1 MASKDPNLKT
11 IFASFSDTLG
21 ERTNKEIQRILRSDA
36 YIKIFGRTRLDI
48 PGWSTNTTLIEFG
61 DFKGSFRNTTV
72 EGSINGLE
80 LHLGVIDDPHKGR
93 NEALSQASRDR
104 VWNWFADDWLPR
116 FNKDAGMLAIMTRWH
131 VDDLLGRLIERFP
144 DVQML
149 RYPAI
154 AEQDEIHVTKLGQH
168 VRKAGE
174 ALLPAWKPLNFLMER
189 KRTQTA
195 ASWESEYQQ
204 HPIIVGGG
212 VLPIEKL
219 KIMQYWSPQGS
230 DDIIATI
237 RFWDKAGTE
246 KGGNYTAGVLMHNLK
261 DGRFVI
267 SHVARGQWGAY
278 ERERQI
284 KYWADDDF
292 RVYRNYKVG
301 IEQEPGSGGKEIAEN
316 TVAQSGWLRGLCGQ
330 SDHLCFVQRHL
341 GRAHQQGSAAHHAQ
355 RRLHQ
360 DIRPHAVGHPGWST
374 NTAMCASLRK
384 IINHKSNKS

>member
-1 MASKDPNLKT
+1 MPRARARQLNLNNDDLDVVENSHWGIARSDFATYRKVIRREMLWDWWPQEVSEKLQQFYQDLKDGKRPKVAIMAPPQHGKSTAATDFITWVAGQDPNLKT

-21 ERTNKEIQRILRSDA
+21 ERTNKEVQRILRSDA

-104 VWNWFADDWLPR
+104 VWNWFADDWLAR
-116 FNKDAGMLAIMTRWH
+116 FHKDAGMLAIMTRWH

-144 DVQML
+144 DVQVL

-189 KRTQTA
+189 KRTQTVK
-195 ASWESEYQQ
+195 
-204 HPIIVGGG
+204 HI
-212 VLPIEKL
+212 
-219 KIMQYWSPQGS
+219 
-230 DDIIATI
+230 
-237 RFWDKAGTE
+237 
-246 KGGNYTAGVLMHNLK
+246 
-261 DGRFVI
+261 
-267 SHVARGQWGAY
+267 ARGQWGAY

-284 KYWADDDF
+284 KYWADDDA
-292 RVYRNYKVG
+292 RVTRSASSKN
-301 IEQEPGSGGKEIAEN
+301 P
-316 TVAQSGWLRGLCGQ
+316 AQAAR
-330 SDHLCFVQRHL
+330 
-341 GRAHQQGSAAHHAQ
+341 RAPRTRCAIWSAMRSMSIRSPA
-355 RRLHQ
+355 RRKPAPT
-360 DIRPHAVGHPGWST
+360 RSPP
-374 NTAMCASLRK
+374 MCRTTGYC
-384 IINHKSNKS
+384 